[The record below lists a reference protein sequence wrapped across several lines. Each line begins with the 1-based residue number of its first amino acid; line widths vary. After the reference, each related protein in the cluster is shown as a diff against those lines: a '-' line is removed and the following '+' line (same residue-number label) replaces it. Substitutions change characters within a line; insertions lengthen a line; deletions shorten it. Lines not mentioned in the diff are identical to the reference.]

1 MRNSHQVDDGWLDE
15 MGGDSLE
22 GSGFETETPDRV
34 YSNDPAPG
42 TFRSAN
48 KEEPTDVH

>member
-1 MRNSHQVDDGWLDE
+1 MSKSHEVQDRWLDE
-15 MGGDSLE
+15 RGGDSLE
-22 GSGFETETPDRV
+22 GSGFETETPDGV

-48 KEEPTDVH
+48 KEEPIDVH